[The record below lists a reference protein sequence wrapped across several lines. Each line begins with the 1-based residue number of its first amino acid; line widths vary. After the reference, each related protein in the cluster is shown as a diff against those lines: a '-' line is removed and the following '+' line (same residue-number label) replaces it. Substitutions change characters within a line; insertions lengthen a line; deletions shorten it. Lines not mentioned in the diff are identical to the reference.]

1 MLNFET
7 EISFNELRK
16 YWIKSE
22 TLPVLHCGAH
32 LGEERFLYFEFQM
45 LPVTWIE
52 SGPHLI
58 DSLRENVMQL
68 PCQNVIEATLWS
80 TSNVKMK
87 LNIAN
92 NSFSSSLLN
101 LEAASYLYPEISIT
115 ESIEV
120 LTTAIDDLEI
130 SRQSLDGGLLVL
142 DLQGVELEVLKGAVK
157 TLDKSNYI
165 LCEVSNVEM
174 YRNQPL
180 WPEINEFLKIHCL
193 TLIDFQ
199 IDEEKGW
206 GNALYRKGRAK
217 IFDSVM
223 RKRRQLTRKDVK
235 QKIFGVGV

>member
-7 EISFNELRK
+7 EISFYELRK
-16 YWIKSE
+16 YWIKGG

-58 DSLRENVMQL
+58 NTLRQNVMQL

-80 TSNVKMK
+80 ASNVKME
-87 LNIAN
+87 LNVTN

-130 SRQSLDGGLLVL
+130 PRQSLDGGLLVL

-157 TLDKSNYI
+157 TLNQFNYI

-174 YRNQPL
+174 YRHQPL
-180 WPEINEFLKIHCL
+180 WPEINDFLKIHSF

-217 IFDSVM
+217 IFDSIV
-223 RKRRQLTRKDVK
+223 RKRRQLARKNTT
-235 QKIFGVGV
+235 QKIFDVRT